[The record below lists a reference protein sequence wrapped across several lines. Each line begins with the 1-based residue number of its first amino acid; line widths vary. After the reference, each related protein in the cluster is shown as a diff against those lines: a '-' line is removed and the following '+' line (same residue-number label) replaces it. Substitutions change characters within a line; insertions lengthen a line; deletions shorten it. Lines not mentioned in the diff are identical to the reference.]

1 MNDKDFQ
8 KNVET
13 RLDIWDH
20 LATIFFYTVIH
31 WDFVYIMH
39 GRGLPIFWKVYMYI
53 YWIFCDFIALRY
65 QTWFISFDQDFHEY
79 YEKAHILLIIIHII
93 LVGLLLTLALFLHHT
108 TTVRKD
114 GQTPADPA
122 QARGKR
128 PASSR
133 WCCSCYSCRGRSIV
147 DQTI

>member
-1 MNDKDFQ
+1 MQRYFFIQLYTGTLCILCMEEDFQ
-8 KNVET
+8 YFEK
-13 RLDIWDH
+13 
-20 LATIFFYTVIH
+20 
-31 WDFVYIMH
+31 YI
-39 GRGLPIFWKVYMYI
+39 YMYI
-53 YWIFCDFIALRY
+53 YVLNILRLHRIKIS
-65 QTWFISFDQDFHEY
+65 TWFISFDQDFHEY

-108 TTVRKD
+108 TTVRRD

-133 WCCSCYSCRGRSIV
+133 
-147 DQTI
+147 